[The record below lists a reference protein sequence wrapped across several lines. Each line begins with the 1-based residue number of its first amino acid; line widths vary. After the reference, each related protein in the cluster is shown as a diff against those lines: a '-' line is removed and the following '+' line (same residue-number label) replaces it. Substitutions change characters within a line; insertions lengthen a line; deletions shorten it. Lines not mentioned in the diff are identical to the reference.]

1 MRTLQEGLKW
11 SQSSE
16 CLDNFEEVPTSP
28 GIKTMT
34 LEGILF
40 AAVKASLLCSRL
52 VISAR
57 LAACFQKVSQ

>member
-40 AAVKASLLCSRL
+40 AAVLPLGD
-52 VISAR
+52 
-57 LAACFQKVSQ
+57 FSQAGCVLPKG